1 MAKTAA
7 HAEPR
12 KRPSQARS
20 AATVAAMLEAA
31 ARIIEARGWAALTT
45 NHVAELSGASIG
57 SLYQYFPSKEALLAE
72 LVRRERAM
80 LLHDVAQAM
89 ALEGELPFAIEQG
102 ALAGLAHQF
111 RRPALALA
119 LALES
124 APSSPSLQREDEA
137 LRQALAGQLAGRLAR
152 HAVADPDM
160 AAADVIALCR
170 GIIDA
175 AALRGETD
183 MASLARRLGRATRGY
198 LDTAAPAREAA
209 ASA

>member
-1 MAKTAA
+1 
-7 HAEPR
+7 
-12 KRPSQARS
+12 
-20 AATVAAMLEAA
+20 
-31 ARIIEARGWAALTT
+31 
-45 NHVAELSGASIG
+45 
-57 SLYQYFPSKEALLAE
+57 
-72 LVRRERAM
+72 M

-102 ALAGLAHQF
+102 ILAGLAHQF
-111 RRPALALA
+111 RRSALA

-152 HAVADPDM
+152 HGVADPDM

-183 MASLARRLGRATRGY
+183 MASLARRLGSATRGY

>member
-20 AATVAAMLEAA
+20 AATVAATLEAA
-31 ARIIEARGWAALTT
+31 ARIIKARGWAALTT

-102 ALAGLAHQF
+102 ILAGLAHQF
-111 RRPALALA
+111 RRSALA

>member
-1 MAKTAA
+1 MR
-7 HAEPR
+7 HARHQAPQG
-12 KRPSQARS
+12 SQ
-20 AATVAAMLEAA
+20 L
-31 ARIIEARGWAALTT
+31 
-45 NHVAELSGASIG
+45 
-57 SLYQYFPSKEALLAE
+57 F
-72 LVRRERAM
+72 
-80 LLHDVAQAM
+80 
-89 ALEGELPFAIEQG
+89 
-102 ALAGLAHQF
+102 LAHQF
-111 RRPALALA
+111 RRPALA

-137 LRQALAGQLAGRLAR
+137 LRQALAGQLAGLLAR
-152 HAVADPDM
+152 HGVADPDM

-183 MASLARRLGRATRGY
+183 MASLARRLVRATCGY

>member
-20 AATVAAMLEAA
+20 AATVAAMVEAA
-31 ARIIEARGWAALTT
+31 ARIIEVRGWAALTT
-45 NHVAELSGASIG
+45 NHVAELSGVSIG

-72 LVRRERAM
+72 LVRRERAV
-80 LLHDVAQAM
+80 LLHDVGLAM
-89 ALEGELPFAIEQG
+89 ALEGELPLAIEQG
-102 ALAGLAHQF
+102 VMAGLAHQF

-119 LALES
+119 LES
-124 APSSPSLQREDEA
+124 APSSPSLQHEDDA
-137 LRQALAGQLAGRLAR
+137 LRHALAGQLAGLLAR
-152 HAVADPDM
+152 HGVADPDM

-183 MASLARRLGRATRGY
+183 MASLARRLGRAVHGY
-198 LDTAAPAREAA
+198 LDTAGPATEAA

>member
-102 ALAGLAHQF
+102 VLAGLAHQF
-111 RRPALALA
+111 RRPALA

-183 MASLARRLGRATRGY
+183 MASLARRLGRAVHGY
-198 LDTAAPAREAA
+198 LDTAGSAREAA